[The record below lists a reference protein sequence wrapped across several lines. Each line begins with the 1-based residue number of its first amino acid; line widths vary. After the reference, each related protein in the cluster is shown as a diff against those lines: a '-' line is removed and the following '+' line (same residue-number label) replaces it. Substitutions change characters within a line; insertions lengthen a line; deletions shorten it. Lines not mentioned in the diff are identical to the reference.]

1 MDVLQALETRRA
13 IRAYTPEPVDRG
25 TVEGLLRAAT
35 LAPSALNAQP
45 WAFVVVQEPARLA
58 SCAARAKAHLLARPP
73 GWMPDRLREKLE
85 DPAYDLLHRAPA
97 LVVFCAR
104 PGALEP
110 GEDCALAGMN
120 FMLAA
125 HARGL
130 GTCPIG
136 LARPWLN
143 EPGVKAEL
151 GIPADC
157 APTLAF
163 ALGHPAE
170 VPPPTER
177 RPPEILAWL

>member
-45 WAFVVVQEPARLA
+45 WVFVVVQEPARLA

-97 LVVFCAR
+97 DERPCGTAPLRVNSHDALTRFAIAQISMCELGRRAR
-104 PGALEP
+104 PV
-110 GEDCALAGMN
+110 
-120 FMLAA
+120 
-125 HARGL
+125 AR
-130 GTCPIG
+130 
-136 LARPWLN
+136 RR
-143 EPGVKAEL
+143 
-151 GIPADC
+151 
-157 APTLAF
+157 
-163 ALGHPAE
+163 PAE
-170 VPPPTER
+170 SHPQR
-177 RPPEILAWL
+177 RAPG